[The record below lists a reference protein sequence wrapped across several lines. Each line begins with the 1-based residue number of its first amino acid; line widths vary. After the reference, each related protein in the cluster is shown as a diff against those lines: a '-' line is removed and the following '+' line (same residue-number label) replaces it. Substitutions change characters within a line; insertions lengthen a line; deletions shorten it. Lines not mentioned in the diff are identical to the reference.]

1 MEPVFYG
8 KRKRWY
14 VILALPLIMIITVF
28 DVADWGASHGIMV
41 RSGGSTGVYYDQIF
55 SHAEFLVLTLL
66 SMFAAGFYV
75 LGMNRIYFEQEK
87 SSQYH
92 SQVAVYKMLTEQY
105 RQSERLRHDM
115 KNHVIALS
123 ALFQNKEWEKMGD
136 YLKNMEGSGLEDGG
150 DMTGNKAVDALLY
163 QKRKRADEKNIKW
176 ECDVQMPKDCSV
188 NEFDLCVLFGNIL
201 DNALDACGRMRCGES
216 CFINVQARTVKKF
229 F

>member
-1 MEPVFYG
+1 
-8 KRKRWY
+8 
-14 VILALPLIMIITVF
+14 
-28 DVADWGASHGIMV
+28 
-41 RSGGSTGVYYDQIF
+41 
-55 SHAEFLVLTLL
+55 
-66 SMFAAGFYV
+66 MFAAGFYV
-75 LGMNRIYFEQEK
+75 FGMNRIYFEQEK

-163 QKRKRADEKNIKW
+163 QKRNW
-176 ECDVQMPKDCSV
+176 QMRRTLNGNVMCRCRKDTLSMNLTCAYC
-188 NEFDLCVLFGNIL
+188 LGIY
-201 DNALDACGRMRCGES
+201 
-216 CFINVQARTVKKF
+216 
-229 F
+229 